1 MKSLQTK
8 REMLIRQ
15 LCVGYGFAANLHLI
29 KNVDL
34 RNFNCANIE
43 EFETLVTQS
52 VSKMKEMVGIE
63 TEALAIECALA
74 LDGGSEGTLTER
86 RTEFLYTEAFSY
98 RTLIRKEVVGVKY
111 LLRTFDKINVKQD
124 A

>member
-1 MKSLQTK
+1 MKSLQVK
-8 REMLIRQ
+8 REVLIRQ
-15 LCVGYGFAANLHLI
+15 LCVGYGFVANLHLI
-29 KNVDL
+29 SDVDL
-34 RNFNCANIE
+34 RNFSCTNIE
-43 EFETLVTQS
+43 EFKTLVMQS

-86 RTEFLYTEAFSY
+86 RTEFLYTETFSY
-98 RTLIRKEVVGVKY
+98 RTLIRKEVAGVKY
-111 LLRTFDKINVKQD
+111 LIQTFDKINVKQD